1 MLTFS
6 FLFLLL
12 LNERGKKKEKS
23 THELEN
29 YMNYTFIALVEN
41 KPGVLNRVASLF
53 RRRNFNIESLAVG
66 RTEDPEVSR
75 MTVVVD
81 CPNGDMDAHKI
92 EANLYKLVNVIDVQ
106 DVTRQPSVTRDLA
119 LIKIKVGP
127 EKRAEVNGL
136 AEIFRAHIVD
146 VAFDSVIVEITG
158 TEDKIEGMIEL
169 LRPLGIVEMVRTG
182 QVAMTRGLTDGVR
195 RVQGVTGSRYE
206 DVSEL
211 AEMAP

>member
-1 MLTFS
+1 
-6 FLFLLL
+6 
-12 LNERGKKKEKS
+12 
-23 THELEN
+23 
-29 YMNYTFIALVEN
+29 MNYTFIALVEN

-66 RTEDPEVSR
+66 RTEKPEISR
-75 MTVVVD
+75 MTVVVG

-106 DVTRQPSVTRDLA
+106 DVTNQPSVTRDLA
-119 LIKIKVGP
+119 LIKVMVGP
-127 EKRAEVNGL
+127 DKRAEVNSL
-136 AEIFRAHIVD
+136 AEIFRARIVD
-146 VAFDSVIVEITG
+146 VAADSVIVEITG

-182 QVAMTRGLTDGVR
+182 QVSMTRGVNDGVR
-195 RVQGVTGSRYE
+195 RVPGVNGHRIEE
-206 DVSEL
+206 DLSEM